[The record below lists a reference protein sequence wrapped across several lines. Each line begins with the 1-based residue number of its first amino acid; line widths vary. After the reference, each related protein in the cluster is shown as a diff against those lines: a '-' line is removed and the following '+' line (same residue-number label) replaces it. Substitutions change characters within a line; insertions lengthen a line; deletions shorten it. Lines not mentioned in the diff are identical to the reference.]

1 VTGAQDTYRV
11 DELAGRAGI
20 TVDTIRYY
28 QHRGLL
34 PAPERRGR
42 EAFYAAS
49 HLARLERIKELK
61 EQGLSLETIQRV
73 LDGIHPADA
82 ALVAAVAAAGTGGR
96 SGGQE
101 SERALSLEEVGAEA
115 GVPLTL
121 LESLVTEGLLVPR
134 NPGADRPFTDADVQA
149 VRAGLVLLDAGV
161 PLSDLLAL
169 GHRYTEVVKAIA
181 DQAVALFDEHVRQP
195 SRDQD
200 EPPIARDRVL
210 EAFNQLLPA
219 ASALVRHNFE
229 RELLAAAHRRI
240 EETAT
245 APSERRPAEK
255 KGTKR

>member
-49 HLARLERIKELK
+49 HLARLERIKE
-61 EQGLSLETIQRV
+61 

>member
-1 VTGAQDTYRV
+1 MTPAKNDFRV
-11 DELAGRAGI
+11 DELARRGRVS
-20 TVDTIRYY
+20 VDTIRYY

-34 PAPERRGR
+34 PAPARRGR
-42 EAFYAAS
+42 EAFYDSS
-49 HLARLERIKELK
+49 HVARIERIKELK

-73 LDGIHPADA
+73 LEGIHPADA
-82 ALVAAVAAAGTGGR
+82 ALVAAVASAGGGSTSDR
-96 SGGQE
+96 P
-101 SERALSLEEVGAEA
+101 ERALSLEEVGAEA

-169 GHRYTEVVKAIA
+169 GHRYTEVVKEIA

-195 SRDQD
+195 SRDKD

-245 APSERRPAEK
+245 APSKRKPAAR
-255 KGTKR
+255 KGTKKR